1 MMTAPAL
8 EPARL
13 APQPDADGIA
23 PKESSRIKKEF
34 RPDHRQ
40 QGSQVRRKEQRPLSL
55 WAWCMRKVYLFG
67 EINNER
73 AEKFI
78 AQLHELFGQSGEPVM
93 IYINSCGGSVT
104 DALAIYDVLRAA
116 PCDIHIVGLGKVHS
130 SAITIL
136 LAADKARRA
145 SYPNTEF
152 MSHDISWKSD
162 GPRAFLR
169 DRVDQLERTVNQL
182 LRIYTRDTSLTGE
195 QARQMFFTDMADHYF
210 SADEALQLGFV
221 SEIIAGDVAASATVA
236 NMQSVETTAQDESS
250 AINSSQES

>member
-1 MMTAPAL
+1 
-8 EPARL
+8 
-13 APQPDADGIA
+13 
-23 PKESSRIKKEF
+23 
-34 RPDHRQ
+34 
-40 QGSQVRRKEQRPLSL
+40 
-55 WAWCMRKVYLFG
+55 MRKVYLFG

-78 AQLHELFGQSGEPVM
+78 AQLHELFEASGEPVA

-116 PCDIHIVGLGKVHS
+116 PCAVHIIGLGKVHS

-136 LAADKARRA
+136 LAADKERRA

-162 GPRAFLR
+162 GPRAFLK
-169 DRVDQLERTVNQL
+169 DRVDQLERTVRQL
-182 LRIYTRDTSLTGE
+182 LRVYTRDTSLTDE

-210 SADEALQLGFV
+210 SAEEALEMGFIWEIV
-221 SEIIAGDVAASATVA
+221 SGQMATGATVT
-236 NMQSVETTAQDESS
+236 NVPVVETTAAQDESS
-250 AINSSQES
+250 AINSSQKG